1 MFLQS
6 PEVLLLKVA
15 PCPAMHAAVSASS
28 MLLGQILPALPEV
41 SCVMP
46 PPFAQ
51 PVIDL
56 STNMHASL
64 GLCIGFHIH
73 ISMLGSNIR
82 AELFMGTIL
91 LCFQT
96 MHMLC

>member
-1 MFLQS
+1 MELGMMFLQS
-6 PEVLLLKVA
+6 PEVLLLKLA

-41 SCVMP
+41 SCVTP

-56 STNMHASL
+56 STNMHGSL
-64 GLCIGFHIH
+64 GLCIGFPHTHQHVGIEY
-73 ISMLGSNIR
+73 SR
-82 AELFMGTIL
+82 
-91 LCFQT
+91 
-96 MHMLC
+96 